1 MSVKEELQTL
11 VNNMK
16 EYRKTLL
23 DKYDELMRKTETI
36 SRQVVDNWE
45 SLMQKVEFEVKEV
58 IGNKYLTPPLTISE
72 ITYPKFKYVGK
83 TFMYDLP
90 KTVRRYELPSLPF
103 FQFDMQKIEE
113 LVKHGDLLPV
123 KYLFVVKLPKEV
135 ELEGDFEDTHWKY
148 FMLRDVYEPWISS
161 EDKTIPEDA
170 IAHFLNAKGQ
180 HLRVSKILANH
191 EVKYYYS
198 DKYDWLYAWIYSGQI
213 ELYCYDTN
221 EYYVIDGSY
230 VELSPT
236 GLQTG
241 YPYRWYCGD
250 KKLNSLNV
258 LIIKTEKGVDIVELR
273 EKSFIENAKGTQMI
287 KVISETYPL
296 GLIGISVFGESI
308 YSRRLETI
316 PLKLT

>member
-1 MSVKEELQTL
+1 MGAKEELQQL
-11 VNNMK
+11 VDNMK
-16 EYRKTLL
+16 QYRKTLL
-23 DKYDELMRKTETI
+23 DKYDELMRKTESI

-72 ITYPKFKYVGK
+72 ITYPKFNYVGR

-90 KTVRRYELPSLPF
+90 KTVRKYELPSLPF
-103 FQFDMQKIEE
+103 FEFDMQKIEE
-113 LVKHGDLLPV
+113 LVKHGDLLPI
-123 KYLFVVKLPKEV
+123 KHLFVVKVPKDV
-135 ELEGDFEDTHWKY
+135 EEEGDFEDTHWKY
-148 FMLRDVYEPWISS
+148 FMLKDVYEPWISS
-161 EDKTIPEDA
+161 EDKTISEDA
-170 IAHFLNAKGQ
+170 LAHFLNVKGQ
-180 HLRVSKILANH
+180 HLRVSKVLANH
-191 EVKYYYS
+191 EVKYYYN
-198 DKYDWLYAWIYSGQI
+198 DKYDWVYAWVYSGQI

-221 EYYVIDGSY
+221 ENYTIDGSY

-241 YPYRWYCGD
+241 YPYRWHCGD

-258 LIIKTEKGVDIVELR
+258 LIIRTEKGVDVVELR
-273 EKSFIENAKGTQMI
+273 EKSFIENAKGTQMLE
-287 KVISETYPL
+287 VISKTYPL
-296 GLIGISVFGESI
+296 GLIGISMFGESI